1 MSVETTHQP
10 YSLLSDADLFLFNE
24 GTHRRLAEHLGA
36 HRVPG
41 KTARSKPAGYSFA
54 VWAPN
59 ATAVSVIGD
68 FNAWDVAA
76 SPLHPRGSSGIW
88 EGVVPT
94 AKKGQIYKYAI
105 TTRNGLVL
113 EKADPF
119 AFATE
124 RPPQTGS
131 VLWDLDHEWHDD
143 EWMATRGRRNAL
155 DAPISIY
162 EVHLGSWRR
171 DPARP
176 SELLSYREI
185 VEPLIEY
192 VTSAGFTHVEF
203 LPVMEHPFYGSWGY
217 QVTSYFAPSA
227 RQGTPQD
234 LMYLIDR
241 LHQAGIGVL
250 IDWVPSHFPG
260 DAFALAGF
268 DGTHLYEHA
277 DPRLGFHP
285 DWGSLIFNYDRH
297 EVRSFLASSA
307 DHWLRTYHADGLRV
321 DAVASMLYRDYS
333 RQPGEWL
340 PNKYGG
346 RENLE
351 AVDFLKALNTGV
363 YADHPDVQ
371 MIAEESTAW
380 PSVSRPVDAGGLGFG
395 MKWDMGWM
403 HDTLSYLERDPIHRR
418 HHHGELTFRAVY
430 AFTENYTLPLSHD
443 EVTHGKGSLLT
454 KMPGDEWQ
462 RFANLRLLLGYQ
474 FTDPGKKLLFMGG
487 EFGQAREWA
496 HEQSLDWDL
505 LAQPAHAGVLRWVSD
520 LNRLYRSEPALHEL
534 DCDAAGFRWLRHDDA
549 DNSTASFLRYSRSGE
564 AVLVAMNMTPIPR
577 DNHTL
582 GVPLGGPWRE
592 LLNSD
597 AEIYGGSGV
606 GNLGQVVATEQEWGG
621 LPYRVAVTLPPL
633 GIVAFKAAE

>member
-1 MSVETTHQP
+1 VTVSTTRPP
-10 YSLLSDADLFLFNE
+10 YSRLGDEDLYLFNE
-24 GTHRRLAEHLGA
+24 GSHRRLADRLGA
-36 HRVPG
+36 HPKG
-41 KTARSKPAGYSFA
+41 KRGGFSFG

-59 ATAVSVIGD
+59 ATSVRVIGD
-68 FNAWDVAA
+68 FNSWNGSE
-76 SPLHPRGSSGIW
+76 SPLAPRGSSGIW
-88 EGVVPT
+88 EGVVAK
-94 AKKGQIYKYAI
+94 AKKGHIYKYEI

-119 AFATE
+119 AFRTE
-124 RPPQTGS
+124 TPPQTGS
-131 VLWDLDHEWHDD
+131 VLWDLDYEWADAD
-143 EWMATRGRRNAL
+143 WMAARGRRNSL

-162 EVHLGSWRR
+162 EMHLGSWRR
-171 DPARP
+171 DPKRP
-176 SELLSYREI
+176 GDLLCYRDLAQ
-185 VEPLIEY
+185 PLIEY
-192 VTSAGFTHVEF
+192 LTSCGFTHVEF

-234 LMYLIDR
+234 LMFLIDQ
-241 LHQAGIGVL
+241 LHQAGIGVI

-268 DGTHLYEHA
+268 DGTNLYEHE

-351 AVDFLKALNTGV
+351 AVDFLKALNAGV

-380 PSVSRPVDAGGLGFG
+380 PGVSRPVDAGGLGFG
-395 MKWDMGWM
+395 FKWDMGWM

-418 HHHGELTFRAVY
+418 HHHGEITFRAVY
-430 AFTENYTLPLSHD
+430 AFTENYVLPLSHD

-474 FTDPGKKLLFMGG
+474 YMQPGKKLLFMGS
-487 EFGQAREWA
+487 EFAQIREWA

-505 LAQPAHAGVLRWVSD
+505 LTEPAHAGMLRWVSD
-520 LNRLYRSEPALHEL
+520 LNRLYATEPALHEL
-534 DCDAAGFRWLRHDDA
+534 DCDPDGFRWVQYDDA
-549 DNSTASFLRYSRSGE
+549 EHSTVSFLRRSRSGE
-564 AVLVAMNMTPIPR
+564 SVLVALNLTPVPR
-577 DNHTL
+577 DDHVI
-582 GVPLGGPWRE
+582 GVPAEGRWDE
-592 LLNSD
+592 VLNSD
-597 AEIYGGSGV
+597 AETYGGSGV
-606 GNLGQVVATEQEWGG
+606 GNLGGVSATTQEWGG
-621 LPYRVAVTLPPL
+621 FPCRVQVVLPPL
-633 GIVAFKAAE
+633 GIVAFKAAG

>member
-1 MSVETTHQP
+1 MTVSTTRRP
-10 YSLLSDADLFLFNE
+10 YSRLGDDDLYLFNE
-24 GTHRRLAEHLGA
+24 GSHRRLADRLGA
-36 HRVPG
+36 HRKG
-41 KTARSKPAGYSFA
+41 KRGGYSFG

-59 ATAVSVIGD
+59 AIAVNVIGD
-68 FNAWDVAA
+68 FNSWNGGE
-76 SPLHPRGSSGIW
+76 SPLQPRGSSGIW
-88 EGVVPT
+88 EGVVSN
-94 AKKGQIYKYAI
+94 AKQGQIYKYEI

-119 AFATE
+119 AFCTE
-124 RPPQTGS
+124 TPPQTGS
-131 VLWDLDHEWHDD
+131 VLWDLDYDWQDA
-143 EWMATRGRRNAL
+143 EWMGSRARRNAH
-155 DAPISIY
+155 DAPMSIY
-162 EVHLGSWRR
+162 ELHLGSWRR
-171 DPARP
+171 DPKRP
-176 SELLSYREI
+176 N
-185 VEPLIEY
+185 EPLCYRDLAAPLVEY
-192 VTSAGFTHVEF
+192 LTSCGFTHVEF

-234 LMYLIDR
+234 LMFLIDQ
-241 LHQAGIGVL
+241 LHQAGIGVI

-260 DAFALAGF
+260 DSFALAGF
-268 DGTHLYEHA
+268 DGTNLYEHQ

-333 RQPGEWL
+333 RAPGEWL

-351 AVDFLKALNTGV
+351 AVEFLKALNAGV

-380 PSVSRPVDAGGLGFG
+380 PGVSRPVDAGGLGFG
-395 MKWDMGWM
+395 FKWDMGWM
-403 HDTLSYLERDPIHRR
+403 HDTLTYLERDPIHRT
-418 HHHGELTFRAVY
+418 HHHGEMTFRAVY
-430 AFTENYTLPLSHD
+430 AFTENYVLPLSHD

-474 FTDPGKKLLFMGG
+474 YTQPGKKLLFMGG
-487 EFGQAREWA
+487 EFAQIKEWA

-505 LAQPAHAGVLRWVSD
+505 LAEPAHAGMLRWVTD
-520 LNRLYRSEPALHEL
+520 LNRMYAAEPALHEL
-534 DCDAAGFRWLRHDDA
+534 DCDPQGFRWVQYDDA
-549 DNSTASFLRYSRSGE
+549 EHSTISFLRRSRSGE
-564 AVLVAMNMTPIPR
+564 HVLVALNLTPVPR
-577 DNHTL
+577 YDHEL
-582 GVPLGGPWRE
+582 GVPCGGTWE
-592 LLNSD
+592 EILNSD
-597 AEIYGGSGV
+597 AETYGGSGV
-606 GNLGQVVATEQEWGG
+606 GNLGSVTAADTEWGG
-621 LPYRVAVTLPPL
+621 FAHRLTVALPPL
-633 GIVAFKAAE
+633 AVVAFKAAG